1 MGADEGGFTMTDPAG
16 GVPPQAPPPQAPPPA
31 QAAPPPAGGSWNA
44 PPPTTAPGG
53 FQTTAVA
60 VEAGPAPGV
69 AYADLVNRIVAFI
82 IDAVIL
88 WFVGFV
94 VGIIFIAIGVAIGT
108 GLGLVFGLVGGVV
121 TAAISLVYFVYGWT
135 RMRASLGQKF
145 LSLETVSASDGSTLT
160 QDQAIRRWLFLYGLY
175 ALGNIIPIVGLLVLL
190 VAVGYALYL
199 LYTASQSPKRQGFHD
214 VQANTVVIK
223 RAAA

>member
-1 MGADEGGFTMTDPAG
+1 MTEPTGGPPSQQ
-16 GVPPQAPPPQAPPPA
+16 PPQAPPPQAPPP
-31 QAAPPPAGGSWNA
+31 QAPAPAGGNWTA
-44 PPPTTAPGG
+44 PPPTGAPGG
-53 FQTTAVA
+53 FQTQAVA

-69 AYADLVNRIVAFI
+69 AYADLVTRIIAFI

-94 VGIIFIAIGVAIGT
+94 VGIIFLAIGVALGT
-108 GLGLVFGLVGGVV
+108 GLGLIFGLFGGIV
-121 TAAISLVYFVYGWT
+121 TAAISAVYFIYGWT

-145 LSLETVSASDGSTLT
+145 LSVETVSAADGSTLT

-190 VAVGYALYL
+190 VAIGYALYL
-199 LYTASQSPKRQGFHD
+199 LYTTSQSPKRQGYHD